1 METNM
6 ARKARIVR
14 KTTETDIQ
22 LAIDLDNKAGSN
34 IDTTIPFFDHM
45 LELFSRHGFFKLVI
59 KSKGDTHIDDHHLIE
74 DLGICLGQAVG
85 QALGKKTG
93 INRYGSASVPMD
105 ECLCRVDLDISGRPY
120 LIYKV
125 KFERRKIGGF
135 DPALVKEF
143 FKAFTDHSGITLHIN
158 LAYGSNSHHIIE
170 SIFKAF
176 ARAMRNAVTFNE
188 NIDGVLS
195 TKGSL

>member
-1 METNM
+1 MSRR
-6 ARKARIVR
+6 AKIIR

-22 LAIDLDNKAGSN
+22 LEIDLDKTTGSK

-45 LELFSRHGFFKLVI
+45 LDLFARHGFFKLII
-59 KSKGDTHIDDHHLIE
+59 KGKGDTKIDDHHLIE
-74 DLGICLGQAVG
+74 DLGICLGKAVG
-85 QALGKKTG
+85 KALGKKTG

-120 LIYKV
+120 LIYNV
-125 KFERRKIGGF
+125 KYGRRKIGGF

-143 FKAFTDHSGITLHIN
+143 FKAFTDNSGITLHIN
-158 LAYGSNSHHIIE
+158 FVYGDNGHHIIE
-170 SIFKAF
+170 AIFKAF
-176 ARAMRNAVTFNE
+176 ARAMRKAVALND
-188 NIDGVLS
+188 NIKGVLS

>member
-1 METNM
+1 M
-6 ARKARIVR
+6 ARKAKIVR
-14 KTTETDIQ
+14 KTTETDVV
-22 LAIDLDNKAGSN
+22 LEIDLDSTAPSQ
-34 IDTTIPFFDHM
+34 IATSIPFLDHM
-45 LELFSRHGFFKLVI
+45 LDLLARHGFLKLVV
-59 KSKGDTHIDDHHLIE
+59 KSKGDTHIDDHHLVE
-74 DLGICLGQAVG
+74 DLGICLGMAVG

-93 INRYGSASVPMD
+93 INRYGTASVPMD
-105 ECLCRVDLDISGRPY
+105 ECLCRVDMDISGRPY
-120 LIYKV
+120 LIYRV

-170 SIFKAF
+170 AVFKAF
-176 ARAMRNAVTFNE
+176 ARALRDAVK
-188 NIDGVLS
+188 IDKKITGVLS

>member
-1 METNM
+1 M
-6 ARKARIVR
+6 ARKAKIIRKTKETDINLEIDLD
-14 KTTETDIQ
+14 KTTES
-22 LAIDLDNKAGSN
+22 K

-45 LELFSRHGFFKLVI
+45 LELFARHGFFKLIV

-74 DLGICLGQAVG
+74 DLGICLGKAVG
-85 QALGKKTG
+85 QALDKKKG

-105 ECLCRVDLDISGRPY
+105 ECLCRVDMDISGRPY
-120 LIYKV
+120 LIYNV
-125 KFERRKIGGF
+125 KYGRRKIGGF

-143 FKAFTDHSGITLHIN
+143 FKAFTDNSGITLHIN
-158 LAYGSNSHHIIE
+158 FLYGDNAHHIIE

-176 ARAMRNAVTFNE
+176 ARALREAVTLNE
-188 NIDGVLS
+188 NIKVVLS

>member
-1 METNM
+1 MSRR
-6 ARKARIVR
+6 AKIIR

-22 LAIDLDNKAGSN
+22 LEIDLDKTTGSK

-45 LELFSRHGFFKLVI
+45 LELFARHGFFKLII
-59 KSKGDTHIDDHHLIE
+59 KGKGDTKIDDHHLIE
-74 DLGICLGQAVG
+74 DLGICLGKAIG

-105 ECLCRVDLDISGRPY
+105 ECLCRVDLDISGRHY
-120 LIYKV
+120 LIYNV
-125 KFERRKIGGF
+125 KYGRRKIGGF

-143 FKAFTDHSGITLHIN
+143 FKAFTDNSGITLHFN
-158 LAYGSNSHHIIE
+158 FVYGDNGHHIIE
-170 SIFKAF
+170 AIFKAF
-176 ARAMRNAVTFNE
+176 ARAMRKAVALND
-188 NIDGVLS
+188 NIKGVLS

>member
-1 METNM
+1 M
-6 ARKARIVR
+6 ARKAKIIR
-14 KTTETDIQ
+14 KTTETDIA
-22 LAIDLDNKAGSN
+22 LDIDLDKSAGSK
-34 IDTTIPFFDHM
+34 IDTTIPFLNHM
-45 LELFSRHGFFKLVI
+45 LDLFVRHGQFTLMV
-59 KSKGDTHIDDHHLIE
+59 KSKGDTEIDDHHLVE

-93 INRYGSASVPMD
+93 IHRYGSASVPMD
-105 ECLCRVDLDISGRPY
+105 ECLCHVDMDISGRPY

-125 KFERRKIGGF
+125 RYERRKIGGF

-170 SIFKAF
+170 AVFKAF
-176 ARAMRNAVTFNE
+176 ARALRQAVNVNPE
-188 NIDGVLS
+188 ISGVLS
-195 TKGSL
+195 TKGMLE